1 MNESAKSQTLH
12 DVRVS
17 SPLENDNSASTR
29 LSRRDR
35 IAARTTQP
43 FSDVTQS
50 GRDSSPRGPRSNPRP
65 CSSRDSSPLSPRCP
79 GSMESVRVIDA
90 AKARRKPF
98 AVKDKDES
106 KVTFA
111 NLRANATKQEFLK
124 GRASG
129 DPDTPR
135 LRRSSS
141 DSKLLSKIAEKPIA
155 SDTCAT
161 KSVGGARSP
170 TNSPTLK
177 SKRPIVRDSKSPLK
191 SRPGSALGIKTG
203 AKSPSGKE
211 TVILKSPQSSHVLH
225 SILTPTCTRVPVSTA
240 PVQETLAAM
249 REQTSMESEIAQ
261 CSSSC
266 STVEVRITEGGAVDQ
281 SSDTTESSNMRVSS
295 GTTSEPP
302 PQSEVRVRNTFL
314 YLFESSTIRW
324 KDIVFPIFL
333 CRAYRHI
340 RLALIQH
347 IPAAG
352 SHIYNFLGFVIAGS
366 RDPSRS
372 G

>member
-1 MNESAKSQTLH
+1 MNHRLTVNESPKSQSLH
-12 DVRVS
+12 DVGVS

-50 GRDSSPRGPRSNPRP
+50 ARDSSPRGPRSNPRP

-98 AVKDKDES
+98 VVKDKDES

-129 DPDTPR
+129 DLDTPR
-135 LRRSSS
+135 LRRSSF

-161 KSVGGARSP
+161 KTVSGGRSP
-170 TNSPTLK
+170 TNSPSLK

-191 SRPGSALGIKTG
+191 SRPGSALAIKTG

-211 TVILKSPQSSHVLH
+211 TVLKSPQSSHGLPSVA
-225 SILTPTCTRVPVSTA
+225 TPTCARVPLSTA

-249 REQTSMESEIAQ
+249 REQTSMEPEIAQ

-266 STVEVRITEGGAVDQ
+266 STVEMRITEGGAVDQ
-281 SSDTTESSNMRVSS
+281 SSDITESSNTRVSS

-302 PQSEVRVRNTFL
+302 PQSEVRLQNTFF
-314 YLFESSTIRW
+314 YLFETFTNRCVSDFS
-324 KDIVFPIFL
+324 L
-333 CRAYRHI
+333 QS
-340 RLALIQH
+340 L
-347 IPAAG
+347 
-352 SHIYNFLGFVIAGS
+352 
-366 RDPSRS
+366 
-372 G
+372 

>member
-1 MNESAKSQTLH
+1 MNESPKSQAIR
-12 DVRVS
+12 DVGVS
-17 SPLENDNSASTR
+17 SPLENDVSVSMR

-35 IAARTTQP
+35 IAARTTQS
-43 FSDVTQS
+43 FSDVTQC

-98 AVKDKDES
+98 VVKDKDES

-161 KSVGGARSP
+161 KSVGGGRSP
-170 TNSPTLK
+170 TNSPALK
-177 SKRPIVRDSKSPLK
+177 SKRPTVIDSKSPLK
-191 SRPGSALGIKTG
+191 SRPGSALGIRTG

-211 TVILKSPQSSHVLH
+211 TVILKSPQSSHVLP
-225 SILTPTCTRVPVSTA
+225 SVPTPICARVSVLTA

-249 REQTSMESEIAQ
+249 REQTSMETEIAQ

-266 STVEVRITEGGAVDQ
+266 STVEVRIIVGGAVDQ
-281 SSDTTESSNMRVSS
+281 SGDTMESSNIRVSS

-302 PQSEVRVRNTFL
+302 LQSEVRIQNTFL
-314 YLFESSTIRW
+314 DLFERFTIHW
-324 KDIVFPIFL
+324 KDIVVSNFFFAEL
-333 CRAYRHI
+333 
-340 RLALIQH
+340 LDTSD
-347 IPAAG
+347 
-352 SHIYNFLGFVIAGS
+352 SH
-366 RDPSRS
+366 
-372 G
+372 